1 MEEVSL
7 LTGGTSTY
15 MMRTIEIGFT
25 DIQITNMKTINF
37 ERFEIYTTI
46 NHKEVIVQDCREG
59 FANIIYWNGSG
70 VACHALAMKIYK
82 SEGEMEFTDEEI
94 TLMKQFAEN
103 FGNLSLLD
111 SFDMNVKESTNDNE
125 TRKEEQQ

>member
-7 LTGGTSTY
+7 PTGGTSTY
-15 MMRTIEIGFT
+15 MMHTIEIGFT
-25 DIQITNMKTINF
+25 DIQIGTNMKTINF
-37 ERFEIYTTI
+37 ERFEIYTSI

-59 FANIIYWNGSG
+59 FANIIYLNGSG
-70 VACHALAMKIYK
+70 VACHALAMKVYK
-82 SEGEMEFTDEEI
+82 SEGATEYSDEEFA
-94 TLMKQFAEN
+94 LMKQFAEN

-111 SFDMNVKESTNDNE
+111 SFDMNVKTNDNE

>member
-1 MEEVSL
+1 
-7 LTGGTSTY
+7 

-59 FANIIYWNGSG
+59 FANIIYLNGSG

>member
-1 MEEVSL
+1 MLISN
-7 LTGGTSTY
+7 
-15 MMRTIEIGFT
+15 
-25 DIQITNMKTINF
+25 DMKKINF
-37 ERFEIYTTI
+37 ERFEIYTSI

-59 FANIIYWNGSG
+59 FANIIYLNGSG
-70 VACHALAMKIYK
+70 VACHALAMKVYK
-82 SEGEMEFTDEEI
+82 SEYSDEEI

-111 SFDMNVKESTNDNE
+111 SFDMNVKEGTNDNE

>member
-1 MEEVSL
+1 
-7 LTGGTSTY
+7 
-15 MMRTIEIGFT
+15 MMRTTEIGFT
-25 DIQITNMKTINF
+25 DIQIGNNMKTINF
-37 ERFEIYTTI
+37 ERFEIYTSI

-59 FANIIYWNGSG
+59 FANIIYLNGSG
-70 VACHALAMKIYK
+70 VACHALAMKVYK
-82 SEGEMEFTDEEI
+82 SEGATEYSDEEV

>member
-1 MEEVSL
+1 
-7 LTGGTSTY
+7 
-15 MMRTIEIGFT
+15 
-25 DIQITNMKTINF
+25 MKKINF
-37 ERFEIYTTI
+37 ERFEIYTSI

-59 FANIIYWNGSG
+59 FANIIYLNGSG
-70 VACHALAMKIYK
+70 VACHALAMKD
-82 SEGEMEFTDEEI
+82 SDEEI

-111 SFDMNVKESTNDNE
+111 SFDMNVKEGTNDNE

>member
-1 MEEVSL
+1 MGL
-7 LTGGTSTY
+7 RIY
-15 MMRTIEIGFT
+15 KQRIIFR
-25 DIQITNMKTINF
+25 DMKRINF

-46 NHKEVIVQDCREG
+46 NHKEVVVQDCREG
-59 FANIIYWNGSG
+59 FANIIYLNGSG

-82 SEGEMEFTDEEI
+82 SEGATEYSDEEI
-94 TLMKQFAEN
+94 TLMKRFAEN

-111 SFDMNVKESTNDNE
+111 SFDMNVKESTSDNE

>member
-1 MEEVSL
+1 MGL
-7 LTGGTSTY
+7 RIY
-15 MMRTIEIGFT
+15 KQRIIFR
-25 DIQITNMKTINF
+25 DMKRINF

-46 NHKEVIVQDCREG
+46 NHKEVVVQDCREG
-59 FANIIYWNGSG
+59 FANIIYLNGSG
-70 VACHALAMKIYK
+70 VACHALAMKVYK
-82 SEGEMEFTDEEI
+82 SEGATEYSDEEFA
-94 TLMKQFAEN
+94 LMKQFAEN